1 MGSYPENMPFPN
13 PNEAGDPMT
22 FVDALLAEYGPEIS
36 EEKFVLMFKE
46 GTEYAKAEGES
57 PISEMQSRM
66 VAMGEGAGIES
77 EKLTEVSNDAI
88 AKVQDI
94 IIPFVAVEIFKWL
107 DRDSSK
113 GVSKDEIM
121 FFASMAMEGQEKSM
135 EVCKSLLWSVLD
147 KNGDGKISSAE
158 LSAFV
163 AEILQL
169 AAKVAHCV
177 VDTFSTAFKGDLMQM
192 IVGQAFANLDADN
205 DGFID
210 EAELEMVKQGLEQL
224 QRELQAFSADPDR
237 LAESNDV
244 PLPVKLMLEDVKACK
259 AFATEQASGGADLAK
274 VVAFNRTLLDGRM
287 ALCKKILDDDETFEE
302 MPIPPAILAKIRE
315 FGEPVMAAIN
325 KTMDDKLETITKCFF
340 DICDANKDGKLD
352 EDEFLAIAG
361 FMDHERSAED
371 KFSSFLGLIDTD
383 GDKKVSPDELK
394 EFAGKVF
401 DAGVCGAQ
409 IGIDLYADVA
419 TVVAAQ
425 AIAFLLEKL
434 VGGDEVT
441 KEKFD
446 EMLGQVMEDGPE
458 CLLGPLME
466 E

>member
-46 GTEYAKAEGES
+46 GAAWAKSQGQD
-57 PISEMQSRM
+57 PISELQAQM
-66 VAMGEGAGIES
+66 VEMGEGAGIES
-77 EKLTEVSNDAI
+77 AKVTEVSNDAI

-210 EAELEMVKQGLEQL
+210 EAELEMFKQGLEQL
-224 QRELQAFSADPDR
+224 QRELQAFSADPDA

-244 PLPVKLMLEDVKACK
+244 PLPVKLMLEDVKSCK
-259 AFATEQASGGADLAK
+259 AFAKEQASGGADLGK
-274 VVAFNRTLLDGRM
+274 FVAFNRTLLDGRI
-287 ALCKKILDDDETFEE
+287 AVAKKMLDDDETFEE
-302 MPIPPAILAKIRE
+302 LPIPPAILAKIRE
-315 FGEPVMAAIN
+315 FGEPVMGAMSKI
-325 KTMDDKLETITKCFF
+325 MDDKLETMTKCIF
-340 DICDANKDGKLD
+340 DICDANKDGQLD
-352 EDEFLAIAG
+352 EDEFLGIAG
-361 FMDHERSAED
+361 LMDHERSVDD
-371 KFSSFLGLIDTD
+371 KFNAFLALIDTD

-401 DAGVCGAQ
+401 DAGVCGTQ
-409 IGIDLYADVA
+409 VGIDLYASIA
-419 TVVAAQ
+419 KTVAAL
-425 AIAFLLEKL
+425 AIAFLLEKM
-434 VGGDEVT
+434 VGGDELS
-441 KEKFD
+441 KEKAD
-446 EMLGQVMEDGPE
+446 QMIGQVMEDGPE

>member
-1 MGSYPENMPFPN
+1 MPFPN
-13 PNEAGDPMT
+13 PQECGDPIT

-46 GTEYAKAEGES
+46 GTEYAKAEGED
-57 PISEMQSRM
+57 PISEMQGQM
-66 VAMGEGAGIES
+66 VAMGEGAGIEP
-77 EKLTEVSNDAI
+77 EKVTEVSNDAI

-94 IIPFVAVEIFKWL
+94 IIPFVAAEIFKWL

-169 AAKVAHCV
+169 LAKVAHCV
-177 VDTFSTAFKGDLMQM
+177 VDTLSTAFKGDVMQV
-192 IVGQAFANLDADN
+192 IVGQSFANLDADN

-210 EAELEMVKQGLEQL
+210 EAELEMVKQGLEKL
-224 QRELQAFSADPDR
+224 QGELQELSTADDEDIP
-237 LAESNDV
+237 V
-244 PLPVKLMLEDVKACK
+244 PVKLMLEDVKACK

-274 VVAFNRTLLDGRM
+274 VVAFNKTLLDGRM
-287 ALCKKILDDDETFEE
+287 AFCKKMLDDDETFEE
-302 MPIPPAILAKIRE
+302 LPIPPAILAQIRE

-325 KTMDDKLETITKCFF
+325 RICDDKLETITKCIF
-340 DICDANKDGKLD
+340 DICDANSDGKLD
-352 EDEFLAIAG
+352 EDEFLGIAG
-361 FMDHERSAED
+361 VMDHERSVED

-401 DAGVCGAQ
+401 DAGVCGTQ
-409 IGIDLYADVA
+409 IGIDLYAEVA
-419 TVVAAQ
+419 KTVAAL

-434 VGGDEVT
+434 VGADEVT
-441 KEKFD
+441 KEKVD
-446 EMLGQVMEDGPE
+446 EILGQVMEDGPE

>member
-1 MGSYPENMPFPN
+1 MPFPN
-13 PNEAGDPMT
+13 PEECGDPVS

-46 GTEYAKAEGES
+46 GAAFAKAQGQD
-57 PISEMQSRM
+57 PISEMQSQM
-66 VAMGEGAGIES
+66 VEMGEGAGIES
-77 EKLTEVSNDAI
+77 EKVTEVSNDAI

-94 IIPFVAVEIFKWL
+94 IIPFVAAEIFKWL

-121 FFASMAMEGQEKSM
+121 FFASMAMEGEEKAM

-169 AAKVAHCV
+169 LAKVAHCV
-177 VDTFSTAFKGDLMQM
+177 VDTLSTAFKGDVMQV

-210 EAELEMVKQGLEQL
+210 EAELEMVKQMLEQM
-224 QRELQAFSADPDR
+224 QGELQGLSTADP
-237 LAESNDV
+237 EDV
-244 PLPVKLMLEDVKACK
+244 PVPVKLMLEDVKACK

-274 VVAFNRTLLDGRM
+274 VVAFNRTLLDGRI
-287 ALCKKILDDDETFEE
+287 AFAKKMLDDDETFEE
-302 MPIPPAILAKIRE
+302 LPIPPTILAKIRE
-315 FGEPVMAAIN
+315 FGEPVMAAIS
-325 KTMDDKLETITKCFF
+325 KIMDDKLETITKCIF
-340 DICDANKDGKLD
+340 DICDANSDGKLD
-352 EDEFLAIAG
+352 EDEFLGIAG
-361 FMDHERSAED
+361 VMDHERSVED

-409 IGIDLYADVA
+409 IGIDLYAEIA
-419 TVVAAQ
+419 KTVAAL
-425 AIAFLLEKL
+425 AIAFLLEKM
-434 VGGDEVT
+434 VGADEVT
-441 KEKFD
+441 KEKVD
-446 EMLGQVMEDGPE
+446 EILGQVMEDGPE

>member
-1 MGSYPENMPFPN
+1 
-13 PNEAGDPMT
+13 
-22 FVDALLAEYGPEIS
+22 
-36 EEKFVLMFKE
+36 
-46 GTEYAKAEGES
+46 
-57 PISEMQSRM
+57 
-66 VAMGEGAGIES
+66 
-77 EKLTEVSNDAI
+77 
-88 AKVQDI
+88 
-94 IIPFVAVEIFKWL
+94 
-107 DRDSSK
+107 
-113 GVSKDEIM
+113 M

-192 IVGQAFANLDADN
+192 IVMQAFANLDADN

-210 EAELEMVKQGLEQL
+210 EAELAMVKQMLEQM
-224 QRELQAFSADPDR
+224 QGELEG
-237 LAESNDV
+237 LAASDEDDIPV
-244 PLPVKLMLEDVKACK
+244 PLKLMLDDVKSCK
-259 AFATEQASGGADLAK
+259 AFAKEQASGGADLAK
-274 VVAFNRTLLDGRM
+274 VVAFNRTLLDGRI
-287 ALCKKILDDDETFEE
+287 AVAKKMLDDDETFEE
-302 MPIPPAILAKIRE
+302 LPIPPAILAKIRE

-325 KTMDDKLETITKCFF
+325 KTMDDKLETITKCIF

-352 EDEFLAIAG
+352 EDEFLGIAG
-361 FMDHERSAED
+361 VMDHERSAED
-371 KFSSFLGLIDTD
+371 KFSCFLGLIDTD

-401 DAGVCGAQ
+401 DAGVCGTQ

-419 TVVAAQ
+419 TVVAAR

>member
-1 MGSYPENMPFPN
+1 MPFPN
-13 PNEAGDPMT
+13 PTEAADPIT

-46 GTEYAKAEGES
+46 GTEYAKAEGAT
-57 PISEMQSRM
+57 PISEMQGQM
-66 VAMGEGAGIES
+66 VAMGGDAGIES

-210 EAELEMVKQGLEQL
+210 EAELQMVKQGLEQL
-224 QRELQAFSADPDR
+224 QGELQELSTAEAD
-237 LAESNDV
+237 DV

-325 KTMDDKLETITKCFF
+325 KTMDDKLETITKCIF

-352 EDEFLAIAG
+352 EDEFLGIAG
-361 FMDHERSAED
+361 VMDHERSAED
-371 KFSSFLGLIDTD
+371 KFSCFLGLIDTD

-401 DAGVCGAQ
+401 DAGVCGTQ

-419 TVVAAQ
+419 TVVAAR